1 MAHVE
6 PEKQCFHRQRM
17 EERRPHVHVVT
28 INTGVQYSLLFT
40 LLTQHN
46 AQLPQLTSLYT
57 VETSYPQL
65 YKYIAFIETGHD
77 FNSAYQKY

>member
-17 EERRPHVHVVT
+17 EERRHHVHVVT

-46 AQLPQLTSLYT
+46 AQLHS
-57 VETSYPQL
+57 
-65 YKYIAFIETGHD
+65 
-77 FNSAYQKY
+77 